1 MAPTALITGASQ
13 GIGKATALLFANK
26 GYDLVLAA
34 RQPDRLAAVGQEVQN
49 LGRQALTVSTDVR
62 DPQQVKTL
70 ANKALAQYGA
80 IDVLIN
86 NAGIY
91 ASGSVEN
98 FSLDDWHQIIDTNLW
113 GYIHTINALLPH
125 MLERGTGTIVNL
137 SSIGGKV
144 PVPYLV
150 PYNTAK
156 FAVTGMT
163 EAMHSELKPK
173 GIHVCGI
180 YPNVIKSSLMERAM
194 FRGKDAEDAQARR
207 QQLDM
212 VVSTPVVEKP
222 EDVAKAIW
230 EGVKHQRAEVM
241 VGSANFSKAAY
252 NLIPGPMQWLFR
264 QGLKQ
269 KN

>member
-1 MAPTALITGASQ
+1 MAPTVLITGASQ

-34 RQPDRLAAVGQEVQN
+34 RQSDRLEAAGEEIKN
-49 LGRQALTVSTDVR
+49 LGRQALTVPTDVR

-70 ANKALAQYGA
+70 VDKALERYGA

-91 ASGSVEN
+91 ASGSIEN
-98 FSLDDWHQIIDTNLW
+98 FSLDDWHQLIDLNLW

-125 MLERGTGTIVNL
+125 MIERGTGTIVNL

-144 PVPYLV
+144 PVPYLA
-150 PYNTAK
+150 PYNTTK
-156 FAVTGMT
+156 FAVTGLT
-163 EAMHSELKPK
+163 EAMHSELKAK

-180 YPNVIKSSLMERAM
+180 YPNLINSNFMERAL
-194 FRGKDAEDAQARR
+194 FRGKDAEDAGARR
-207 QQLDM
+207 KQLEQ
-212 VVSTPVVEKP
+212 VLSVPVVEKP
-222 EDVAKAIW
+222 EDVAKAVW

-241 VGSANFSKAAY
+241 VGSANMSQAVY

-264 QGLKQ
+264 QGFKQ
-269 KN
+269 KS